1 MLERIED
8 IQGIGLLY
16 QANGKSYTCHKA
28 TLIYADNGRG
38 KSTLARVL
46 RSVSTG
52 DTSLIANCKTV
63 DGTLP
68 PKVVLQFGSGHKV
81 SFDNGAWSEQRP
93 DVLVFDADFIE
104 RNVHSGGTVNTGH
117 RKNLLEFALGE
128 SAVAARAE
136 VEKATG
142 ESKVA
147 ADKVQ
152 SLATQLSG
160 HHAGMTLVQFEKLQK
175 VDDADVK
182 LVDLQKRITAA
193 SNVASILSKAVPMA
207 VAEPTLDIDSLFVG
221 FAISLKDVHA
231 DAEKVVRQHVAAL
244 GNESAESW
252 LSQGRQ
258 FDDSKTCP
266 YCDQDTSENDLIS
279 AYQTH
284 FNTAYSDLKAKV
296 TANLATVTSG
306 TASSIV
312 ENFAQAAKMAA
323 AHATAWAEQV
333 PTETITFDAEA
344 ASTALAKLQVLLLHL
359 ARKKLTSPA
368 EPVGS
373 VEEKN
378 QATDLWKKVLVP
390 MQAANLAI
398 KTAAG
403 GITAYKGELASDN
416 IQQMQQ
422 QLQILQM
429 TKRRYDATVVELIGQ
444 LGTARKAAKMADEA
458 KKNARENLDALMKT
472 TLEKYE
478 KDINVLLQKFGAS
491 FTIRGMGANFRG
503 AAPRSEY
510 GLLLRGKDVSV
521 EGGPPSFATALSESD
536 KRTLAFAF
544 FIASTLTDA
553 KLATRTVVI
562 DDPMC
567 SLDMNR
573 KHHTRTVLRKIH
585 SKAGQLIV
593 LAHDVYF
600 IRDLRDALRKE
611 DKAPQ
616 IAMFQLT
623 VAAGDYTGFAPLDVD
638 KECESAYFQHH
649 RLLNEFAEG
658 KGGDV
663 RSVAKA
669 IRPMLEGYLH
679 RRFPGLVPKELLF
692 GQVVVLIRD
701 ALVPSPLCHAQ
712 NLVDE
717 LNEINEYAGQFHHDT
732 NPSAD
737 AIVVVATELK
747 TFVER
752 ALTLVHKGVATTGA
766 AS

>member
-1 MLERIED
+1 MLERIAD

-16 QANGKSYTCHKA
+16 QANGKSHTCQKA

-128 SAVAARAE
+128 SAVAARTE
-136 VEKATG
+136 VEKTTG
-142 ESKVA
+142 ESKTA

-152 SLATQLSG
+152 STVAQLSG
-160 HHAGMTLVQFEKLQK
+160 HHIGMTLVQFEKLQK
-175 VDDADVK
+175 VDDVDVK

-193 SNVASILSKAVPMA
+193 SNVASILSKAVPMT
-207 VAEPTLDIDSLFVG
+207 VSEPTFDIDGLFVV
-221 FAISLKDVHA
+221 FAISLKDVHT
-231 DAEKVVRQHVAAL
+231 DAEKVVRQHIAAL
-244 GNESAESW
+244 GNNSAESW

-266 YCDQDTSENDLIS
+266 YCGQGTSENDLIS
-279 AYQTH
+279 AYQTY
-284 FNTAYSDLKAKV
+284 FNAAYNDLKEKV
-296 TANLATVTSG
+296 TASLATVTSV
-306 TASSIV
+306 TTSSIV
-312 ENFAQAAKMAA
+312 ESFAQAAKAAA

-333 PTETITFDAEA
+333 QTEPITFDAEA
-344 ASTALAKLQVLLLHL
+344 ASTALAELQVLLLHL
-359 ARKKLTSPA
+359 AQKKQTSPA

-373 VEEKN
+373 AEEKN
-378 QATDLWKKVLVP
+378 QATALWKKVVAP
-390 MQAANLAI
+390 MQGANLAI
-398 KTAAG
+398 KTATG
-403 GITAYKGELASDN
+403 SITAYKGELASDN
-416 IQQMQQ
+416 VQQLQQQMQL
-422 QLQILQM
+422 LQT
-429 TKRRYDATVVELIGQ
+429 TKRRYDTTVVALIGQ
-444 LGTARKAAKMADEA
+444 LGTARTEAEAAEKT
-458 KKNARENLDALMKT
+458 KKNARENLDALMKM

-478 KDINVLLQKFGAS
+478 KVINVLLQKFGAS
-491 FTIRGMGANFRG
+491 FTIKGMGANFRG

-521 EGGPPSFATALSESD
+521 EGGPPSFATALSEGD

-585 SKAGQLIV
+585 SKAEQLIV
-593 LAHDVYF
+593 LAHDVHF

-611 DKAPQ
+611 DKAAQ
-616 IAMFQLT
+616 IAMFQLIL
-623 VAAGDYTGFAPLDVD
+623 AADDYTGFAPLDVD

-649 RLLNEFAEG
+649 RLLNEFAAG
-658 KGGDV
+658 KGSDI

-692 GQVVVLIRD
+692 GQVVVQIRD

-712 NLVDE
+712 DLVDE

-737 AIVVVATELK
+737 TVVVVATELK
-747 TFVER
+747 TFVEH
-752 ALTLVHKGVATTGA
+752 ALSVVHKGSATSGA
-766 AS
+766 TP

>member
-1 MLERIED
+1 MLERIAD

-16 QANGKSYTCHKA
+16 QANGKPHTCQKA

-38 KSTLARVL
+38 KSTLARIL
-46 RSVSTG
+46 RSVSLG
-52 DTSLIANCKTV
+52 EASLIANCKTV
-63 DGTLP
+63 DGTLS
-68 PKVVLQFGSGHKV
+68 PKVVLEFGSAHKV
-81 SFDNGAWSEQRP
+81 FFDNGAWSEHRP
-93 DVLVFDADFIE
+93 EVLVFDADFIE

-128 SAVAARAE
+128 SAVVARTE

-142 ESKVA
+142 ESKTA

-152 SLATQLSG
+152 STVAQLSV
-160 HHAGMTLVQFEKLQK
+160 HHIGMTLEQFEKLQK
-175 VDDADVK
+175 VDDADTK

-193 SNVASILSKAVPMA
+193 GNVASILSKAVPTA
-207 VAEPTLDIDSLFVG
+207 VAEPTFDIDGLFVG
-221 FAISLKDVHA
+221 LAVSLKDVHA
-231 DAEKVVRQHVAAL
+231 DAEKVVRQHIAAL
-244 GNESAESW
+244 GNKSAESW

-258 FDDSKTCP
+258 FDNTETCP
-266 YCDQDTSENDLIS
+266 YCGQDTSINDLIK

-284 FNTAYSDLKAKV
+284 FNVAYNDLKAKV
-296 TANLATVTSG
+296 TAIITTITSG

-312 ENFAQAAKMAA
+312 EGFAQAVKTAA
-323 AHATAWAEQV
+323 AQATGWAEQV
-333 PTETITFDAEA
+333 PTEPITFDSEA
-344 ASTALAKLQVLLLHL
+344 ASTSLAELQVLLLHL
-359 ARKKLTSPA
+359 ARKKQTSPA

-373 VEEKN
+373 AEEKDK
-378 QATDLWKKVLVP
+378 ATALWKKVVAL

-398 KTAAG
+398 KTATDS
-403 GITAYKGELASDN
+403 ITAYKGKLASDKVLLLQ
-416 IQQMQQ
+416 QQMQL
-422 QLQILQM
+422 LQT
-429 TKRRYDATVVELIGQ
+429 TKWRYDTSVVALFGHLRI
-444 LGTARKAAKMADEA
+444 ARTGAEAAEKS
-458 KKNARENLDALMKT
+458 KKNARETLDALMKT

-491 FTIRGMGANFRG
+491 FAIKGMGANFLG

-510 GLLLRGKDVSV
+510 GFRLRGKDVSV
-521 EGGPPSFATALSESD
+521 EGGPPSFATALSDGD

-544 FIASTLTDA
+544 FVASALTDA
-553 KLATRTVVI
+553 KLANRTVVI

-573 KHHTRTVLRKIH
+573 RHHTRTVLRKIH
-585 SKAGQLIV
+585 SKAEQLIV

-611 DKAPQ
+611 DKAAQ

-623 VAAGDYTGFAPLDVD
+623 LAANDYTGFAALDID

-649 RLLNEFAEG
+649 RLLNEFVAG
-658 KGGDV
+658 KGCDV

-679 RRFPGLVPKELLF
+679 RRFPGLLPKELLF
-692 GQVVVLIRD
+692 GQVVVLIHD
-701 ALVPSPLCHAQ
+701 ALIPSPLRHAQ
-712 NLVDE
+712 DLVSE
-717 LNEINEYAGQFHHDT
+717 LNEINDYARQFHHDT

-737 AIVVVATELK
+737 TVMAVATELK

-752 ALTLVHKGVATTGA
+752 ALIVVHKGSATSGA
-766 AS
+766 TI

>member
-1 MLERIED
+1 MLERIAE

-16 QANGKSYTCHKA
+16 QANGKPHTCQKA

-52 DTSLIANCKTV
+52 DASLIANCKTV

-68 PKVVLQFGSGHKV
+68 PKVVLQFGSAHKV
-81 SFDNGAWSEQRP
+81 SFDSGAWSEQRP
-93 DVLVFDADFIE
+93 EVLVFDAEFIE

-128 SAVAARAE
+128 SAVAARTE
-136 VEKATG
+136 VEKTTG
-142 ESKVA
+142 EAKTA
-147 ADKVQ
+147 AEKVQ
-152 SLATQLSG
+152 STVTQLSG
-160 HHAGMTLVQFEKLQK
+160 HHIGMTLVQFEKLQK
-175 VDDADVK
+175 VDDADLK

-193 SNVASILSKAVPMA
+193 SNVASILSKAVPVP
-207 VAEPTLDIDSLFVG
+207 VAEPTFDIDGLFLG
-221 FAISLKDVHA
+221 FATSLKDVHA
-231 DAEKVVRQHVAAL
+231 DAEKVVRQHIAAL
-244 GNESAESW
+244 GTKSAESW

-258 FDDSKTCP
+258 FDDGKTCP
-266 YCDQDTSENDLIS
+266 YCGQGISDNDLIS

-284 FNTAYSDLKAKV
+284 FNAAYNDLKSKV
-296 TANLATVTSG
+296 AANLVTIRSG
-306 TASSIV
+306 TAPGIV
-312 ENFAQAAKMAA
+312 GNFSQTAKTAA
-323 AHATAWAEQV
+323 ALATAWAEQV
-333 PTETITFDAEA
+333 PTEPITFDAEA
-344 ASTALAKLQVLLLHL
+344 ASTALAELQVLLLDL
-359 ARKKLTSPA
+359 ARKKQTSPA
-368 EPVGS
+368 EPVGG
-373 VEEKN
+373 VEEKY
-378 QATDLWKKVLVP
+378 QATALWQKVVAP
-390 MQAANLAI
+390 MRATNLAI
-398 KTAAG
+398 KTATDN
-403 GITAYKGELASDN
+403 ITEYKGKLASDN
-416 IQQMQQ
+416 VQQLQQQMQV
-422 QLQILQM
+422 LQT
-429 TKRRYDATVVELIGQ
+429 TKRRYDAIVVELIGEI
-444 LGTARKAAKMADEA
+444 GTARTAAEAAEKA
-458 KKNARENLDALMKT
+458 KKNARENLDALMKMI
-472 TLEKYE
+472 LEKYE
-478 KDINVLLQKFGAS
+478 KIINVLLQKFGAS
-491 FTIRGMGANFRG
+491 FNIKGMGANFRG

-521 EGGPPSFATALSESD
+521 EGGPPSFATALSEGD

-585 SKAGQLIV
+585 AKAEQLIV

-611 DKAPQ
+611 DKAAE
-616 IAMFQLT
+616 IAIFQLT
-623 VAAGDYTGFAPLDVD
+623 LAANDYTGFASLDID

-649 RLLNEFAEG
+649 RLLNEFIAG
-658 KGGDV
+658 KGSDL

-692 GQVVVLIRD
+692 GQVVRLIQD

-712 NLVDE
+712 DLVDE

-737 AIVVVATELK
+737 TVVLVATELK
-747 TFVER
+747 TFVEH
-752 ALTLVHKGVATTGA
+752 ALSVVHKGSATSGET
-766 AS
+766 S

>member
-1 MLERIED
+1 MLERIAD

-16 QANGKSYTCHKA
+16 QANGKPHTYRKA

-38 KSTLARVL
+38 KSTLARIL
-46 RSVSTG
+46 RSVSMG
-52 DTSLIANCKTV
+52 EASVVANCKTI

-68 PKVVLQFGSGHKV
+68 PKVDLQFGSGHKV

-93 DVLVFDADFIE
+93 EVLVFDADFIE

-128 SAVAARAE
+128 SAVAARTE

-142 ESKVA
+142 ESKTA

-152 SLATQLSG
+152 SIVAQLSG
-160 HHAGMTLVQFEKLQK
+160 YHTGITLDRFQKLQK
-175 VDDADVK
+175 VDDADTK
-182 LVDLQKRITAA
+182 LIDLQKRITAA
-193 SNVASILSKAVPMA
+193 NNATSILSKAVPAA
-207 VAEPTLDIDSLFVG
+207 VAEPTFDIDGLFVG
-221 FAISLKDVHA
+221 LAVSLKNIHA
-231 DAEKVVRQHVAAL
+231 DAEKIVRQHIAAL
-244 GNESAESW
+244 ENKSAESW

-258 FDDSKTCP
+258 FDNTQTCP
-266 YCDQDTSENDLIS
+266 YCDQDTSDNDLIK

-284 FNTAYSDLKAKV
+284 FNVAYNDLKARV
-296 TANLATVTSG
+296 TAIIDTIATG
-306 TASSIV
+306 TASNIV
-312 ENFAQAAKMAA
+312 EGFAQAVKTTAA
-323 AHATAWAEQV
+323 QATSWAEQV
-333 PTETITFDAEA
+333 PTEPITFDSEA
-344 ASTALAKLQVLLLHL
+344 ASTSLAELQVLLLHL
-359 ARKKLTSPA
+359 ARKKQTSPA

-373 VEEKN
+373 PEEKN
-378 QATDLWKKVLVP
+378 KATALWKKVVALI
-390 MQAANLAI
+390 QAANLAI
-398 KTAAG
+398 KTATG
-403 GITAYKGELASDN
+403 SITAYKGKLASYDVLSLQ
-416 IQQMQQ
+416 QQMQL
-422 QLQILQM
+422 LQT
-429 TKRRYDATVVELIGQ
+429 TKRRYDASAVALLGQ
-444 LGTARKAAKMADEA
+444 LGIARAAAEAAEKA
-458 KKNARENLDALMKT
+458 KKNARENLDTLMKT

-478 KDINVLLQKFGAS
+478 RIINDLLKNFGAS
-491 FTIRGMGANFRG
+491 FTIKGMGANFRG

-521 EGGPPSFATALSESD
+521 EGGPPSFATVLSDGD
-536 KRTLAFAF
+536 KRALAFAF
-544 FIASTLTDA
+544 FVASTLNDV
-553 KLATRTVVI
+553 KLMHRVVVI

-573 KHHTRTVLRKIH
+573 RHHTRTILRNIH
-585 SKAGQLIV
+585 SKAEQLIV

-611 DKAPQ
+611 DKAAQ

-623 VAAGDYTGFAPLDVD
+623 LAAGNYTGFAVLDID

-649 RLLNEFAEG
+649 RLLNEFVAG
-658 KGGDV
+658 KGIDV

-679 RRFPGLVPKELLF
+679 RRFPGLVSKELLF

-701 ALVPSPLCHAQ
+701 ALIPDPLCHAQ
-712 NLVDE
+712 DLVVE
-717 LNEINEYAGQFHHDT
+717 LNEINDYAGQFHHDS

-737 AIVVVATELK
+737 AVMVVTTELK

-752 ALTLVHKGVATTGA
+752 ALSVVHKGSATSGA
-766 AS
+766 SI